1 MGNRIAYSKKDQ
13 RKYVINLIKE
23 TEEVGGKP
31 SKMLA
36 FSMSVKFQN
45 LVEQLI
51 YLTIS
56 RHDISNDVSSIS
68 QFIQTPNLSIWMQ

>member
-23 TEEVGGKP
+23 TEELGVKP

-36 FSMSVKFQN
+36 YIRSKLDNNGELFLYVGQIS
-45 LVEQLI
+45 EPCWAT
-51 YLTIS
+51 YLL
-56 RHDISNDVSSIS
+56 DN
-68 QFIQTPNLSIWMQ
+68 QQTWYL